1 MSEEKKFSIE
11 EAFVSLDAAIREM
24 EADDITLER
33 SFELYKNGMEL
44 IEKCEKEIDVVEK
57 KVLKLSS
64 DGDTDDF
71 S

>member
-1 MSEEKKFSIE
+1 MSEEKMFSIE